1 MNDSVRAEIRRR
13 QSEKNSPSQDLSQE
27 SSQDNEENV
36 KITLLSQMEDALE
49 KGDIALAES
58 LRDQFVLLKSL
69 RADPTQSEGAYD
81 PYLDQ
86 VNHLISHQIIIII
99 IMASLTTFHYFL
111 S

>member
-1 MNDSVRAEIRRR
+1 MNDSVRAEIIRR
-13 QSEKNSPSQDLSQE
+13 QSKKNSSYSSAHE
-27 SSQDNEENV
+27 SSQELSQGNEENE

-86 VNHLISHQIIIII
+86 VNLHVIVNNNYYYYNCFS
-99 IMASLTTFHYFL
+99 Y
-111 S
+111 